1 MKAKMRKIFWENIVL
16 LGVLSLIIVQ
26 IAFAQKK

>member
-1 MKAKMRKIFWENIVL
+1 MKANMRKIFWESIVL
-16 LGVLSLIIVQ
+16 LGVSSLIIVQ